1 MPGILHLLAALF
13 KRHRLSVPDHPLGE
27 HMPVKGTDR
36 KNQIRLTNGEF
47 ITLTDREFEI
57 FNIAWASGWKAA
69 KGGSGEQ

>member
-1 MPGILHLLAALF
+1 
-13 KRHRLSVPDHPLGE
+13 
-27 HMPVKGTDR
+27 MPVKGTDR